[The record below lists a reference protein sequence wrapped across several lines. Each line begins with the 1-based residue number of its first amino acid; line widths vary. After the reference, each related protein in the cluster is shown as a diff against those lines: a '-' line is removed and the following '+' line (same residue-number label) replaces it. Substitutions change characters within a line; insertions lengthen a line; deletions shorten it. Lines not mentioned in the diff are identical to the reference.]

1 MTSAELIQ
9 FIKGYCKGSIAAV
22 SDSESDLFN
31 IIPHFTPIL
40 EQIAKYE
47 HSSVSKQINK
57 AIPEDKQEKKLLTD
71 NKTAPNAE
79 WETIKKN
86 ASRSVYPGDA
96 YITHIS

>member
-1 MTSAELIQ
+1 MNKDQVL
-9 FIKGYCKGSIAAV
+9 FWLKGYM
-22 SDSESDLFN
+22 ESMLQDYPPIGVVDDLRKM
-31 IIPHFTPIL
+31 L
-40 EQIAKYE
+40 GE
-47 HSSVSKQINK
+47 INK

-86 ASRSVYPGDA
+86 ASRRVYPGDG